1 MPTLHETK
9 AHDEADDLAPGAD
22 QKAAPFDVE
31 AAAEVLLAVIGPN
44 DPFIDKSMLKVY
56 PCN

>member
-1 MPTLHETK
+1 MTREEAQK
-9 AHDEADDLAPGAD
+9 RDEADALASGAD

-44 DPFIDKSMLKVY
+44 DPFIDKSLLKVY